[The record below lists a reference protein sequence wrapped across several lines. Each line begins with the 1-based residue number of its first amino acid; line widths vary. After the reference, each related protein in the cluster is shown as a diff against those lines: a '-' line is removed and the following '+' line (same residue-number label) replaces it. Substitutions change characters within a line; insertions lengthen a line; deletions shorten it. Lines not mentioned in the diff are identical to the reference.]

1 MHSEIAIA
9 DGEESDDEMLLPES
23 IRGAFLF
30 RRSGRSDPENTVLSG
45 TSPGGRIFRKPRLRK
60 MGSRKRLAELGD
72 DEVLDDKT
80 RYRRE
85 RKRVRRQKE
94 VPKTPPPPTADVPPV
109 LEDET
114 LDLEGSMEWNGEPAP
129 VEQQQDS

>member
-1 MHSEIAIA
+1 MHSEIAVG

-30 RRSGRSDPENTVLSG
+30 RRSGRCDPENTVLSG
-45 TSPGGRIFRKPRLRK
+45 NSPGGRVFRKARLRK

-72 DEVLDDKT
+72 DEVLDEKT

-94 VPKTPPPPTADVPPV
+94 VPEMPPPIADVPPV

-114 LDLEGSMEWNGEPAP
+114 LDLEDSMERNGEPAT